1 MNESLNIAEPTPVK
15 PEVEEKA
22 YEIQYSYNQRLYLE
36 NKQELMKK
44 MEDKAEINK
53 LCSETDPNKK
63 CSYKNYTPT
72 MKIK

>member
-15 PEVEEKA
+15 PEIEEKA

-63 CSYKNYTPT
+63 CSYKNCLVMT
-72 MKIK
+72 